1 MSLRL
6 LLANVTLA
14 GRTGTEI
21 VTRDLASGL
30 RARGYDVTVFSP
42 APGSLADEITGTG
55 VPVVSR
61 LGDVAAP
68 PDVVHGHH
76 FLETMEA
83 LARFPNSRGVFVCH
97 DRTAA
102 HSIPPHSQRIQR
114 YVAVDQN
121 CVERLRDD
129 WQIPP
134 AKIRTILN
142 AVDMRRFL
150 PRGPLPPRPSRALVF
165 SNYATPGT
173 HDSVVRDACSS
184 TGISVDVIG
193 AGAGTL
199 STAPETEL
207 GKYDLVFAK
216 ARCAIEAMA
225 AGTAVILCDVAGSGP
240 MVTLAELPRLRPWNF
255 GQRVLRNRLDVEN
268 LMHEINRYDATD
280 AAAVS
285 RAIREQAS
293 LDSALDQY
301 EALYQDVMAEPVQAD
316 EGTRALTEPL
326 LHRVARLEREF
337 AAHRSPERM
346 WPLSDDEVSRV
357 HLTADQLPKT
367 MVAGSSLFGR
377 VRIGNDLGAAIGTWP
392 PFPLHLAYRWR
403 PAESPQFLPIEA
415 SRTLLHRPIGPQE
428 TSPQFVRVIA
438 PPAPGRYVLRI
449 TLVQEGWRWLDDG
462 PKPAFVDADMIVTR
476 PALLT
481 SIGR

>member
-1 MSLRL
+1 LSLRI

-30 RARGYDVTVFSP
+30 RARGHRVTVFAP
-42 APGSLADEITGTG
+42 ALGPLADEIRGGGT
-55 VPVVSR
+55 PVVSR
-61 LGDVAAP
+61 LSEISEAP
-68 PDVVHGHH
+68 DLVHGHH

-83 LARFPNSRGVFVCH
+83 LASFPGSRGVFVCH

-102 HSIPPHSQRIQR
+102 HSIPPHSNRIHR

-134 AKIRTILN
+134 SKIRTILN

-150 PRGPLPPRPSRALVF
+150 PRGPLPLRPARALVF

-173 HDSVVRDACSS
+173 HDGVVRAACGSL
-184 TGISVDVIG
+184 GISVDVIG
-193 AGAGTL
+193 AGAGAL
-199 STAPETEL
+199 STAPEAEL

-225 AGTAVILCDVAGSGP
+225 AGAAVILCDVAGSGP
-240 MVTLAELPRLRPWNF
+240 MVTSAELPRLRPWNF
-255 GQRVLRNRLDVEN
+255 GQRMLRDRLVPEH
-268 LMHEINRYDATD
+268 LVREIHRYDPAD

-285 RAIREQAS
+285 RMIREQAS
-293 LDSALDQY
+293 LDVAVDQY
-301 EALYQDVMAEPVQAD
+301 EALYHEVMAEPVRAD
-316 EGTRALTEPL
+316 EGTRLLTEPL
-326 LHRVARLEREF
+326 LHRVARLEREL
-337 AAHRSPERM
+337 AALRAPERM
-346 WPLSDDEVSRV
+346 PTLSDEDVSKV
-357 HLTADQLPKT
+357 HVTAEQLPKS
-367 MVAGSSLFGR
+367 MVAGSSVFGR
-377 VRIGNDLGAAIGTWP
+377 VRIANDLAVPIGTWP

-403 PAESPQFLPIEA
+403 PAESPQFLPMEA
-415 SRTLLHRPIGPQE
+415 SRTLLHQPIGPRE
-428 TSPQFVRVIA
+428 SGLHFVRVIA
-438 PPAPGRYVLRI
+438 PAAAGRYVLRI
-449 TLVQEGWRWLDDG
+449 TIVQEGWRWLDDG
-462 PKPAFVDADMIVTR
+462 PWPAFVDADVIVTR